1 MAEISYN
8 HLHLWN
14 HHGLSPQIV
23 SDFIWGVGHVIVF
36 LFSLS
41 LEMEIFFKLVF
52 THQCLHKGLFKIRAW
67 QRVDIVGAVETGKG
81 KPGWI
86 SVNRLS
92 VRAELVNCGYL
103 SVPRK
108 TGNHGL

>member
-1 MAEISYN
+1 MESS
-8 HLHLWN
+8 WTQ
-14 HHGLSPQIV
+14 SPDCIRLYLGCRACYCLFFFV
-23 SDFIWGVGHVIVF
+23 

-41 LEMEIFFKLVF
+41 LEIEIFLKLVF

-92 VRAELVNCGYL
+92 VRAELVNWGYL
-103 SVPRK
+103 SVPSK
-108 TGNHGL
+108 TGNRGL

>member
-1 MAEISYN
+1 MESS
-8 HLHLWN
+8 WTQ
-14 HHGLSPQIV
+14 SPDCIRLYLGCRACYC
-23 SDFIWGVGHVIVF
+23 FF

-41 LEMEIFFKLVF
+41 LEIEIFFKLVF

-67 QRVDIVGAVETGKG
+67 QRVDIVGSVETGKR

-108 TGNHGL
+108 TGNRGL